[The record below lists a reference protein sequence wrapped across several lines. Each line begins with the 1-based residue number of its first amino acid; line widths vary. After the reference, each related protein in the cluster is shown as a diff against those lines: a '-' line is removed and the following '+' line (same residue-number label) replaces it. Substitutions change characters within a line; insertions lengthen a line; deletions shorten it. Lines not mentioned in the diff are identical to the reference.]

1 MPDGY
6 LNTKSDLLLL
16 HLQSST
22 PSLLL
27 LLISHHLV
35 ACWIADSPLLPL
47 FLSSVLVLL
56 LLHAARAHLPG
67 PTRDSARRS
76 YLRSYGDEEM
86 AMERAR
92 VRSGSAYY
100 SFLNTKN
107 TEAVGTENIYTA
119 RSFYF
124 RLSLCPFPLSSLLT
138 LCSLLLCVPLL
149 LFRLLLPSLDH
160 L

>member
-1 MPDGY
+1 
-6 LNTKSDLLLL
+6 
-16 HLQSST
+16 
-22 PSLLL
+22 
-27 LLISHHLV
+27 
-35 ACWIADSPLLPL
+35 
-47 FLSSVLVLL
+47 
-56 LLHAARAHLPG
+56 
-67 PTRDSARRS
+67 
-76 YLRSYGDEEM
+76 
-86 AMERAR
+86 MERAR

-149 LFRLLLPSLDH
+149 LFRLLLPSPYLT
-160 L
+160 